1 MRKLLCVLHNI
12 KGDSKF
18 LICHNIDNF
27 IVCDQCENINM
38 SMCQKISLLLLLCI
52 SFCVGQVFND
62 DLNAP
67 KLHPTLDQHI
77 VPVQEN
83 FTLSCAGKFELEWV
97 FPTLDYKGGDPAM
110 KERVQVTQEVKPG
123 ENARPHVSH
132 LNLYSLVTFFS
143 CICCL

>member
-1 MRKLLCVLHNI
+1 
-12 KGDSKF
+12 
-18 LICHNIDNF
+18 
-27 IVCDQCENINM
+27 M

-97 FPTLDYKGGDPAM
+97 FPTLDPAM
-110 KERVQVTQEVKPG
+110 KERVTQEDEPG
-123 ENARPHVSH
+123 ENARSHVSR
-132 LNLYSLVTFFS
+132 LNLNSLVTFY
-143 CICCL
+143 IMHVLLVILKNRQKKLH